1 MNSKSLNNNVKI
13 FFSKALKNC
22 LIDPIFAAPISSLEF
37 SAVAETTNL
46 GDQVVNEMNGRY
58 YQ

>member
-1 MNSKSLNNNVKI
+1 MRFKI
-13 FFSKALKNC
+13 FFSKALKNY

-37 SAVAETTNL
+37 SAAAETTNL
-46 GDQVVNEMNGRY
+46 GDQVILETNGRY